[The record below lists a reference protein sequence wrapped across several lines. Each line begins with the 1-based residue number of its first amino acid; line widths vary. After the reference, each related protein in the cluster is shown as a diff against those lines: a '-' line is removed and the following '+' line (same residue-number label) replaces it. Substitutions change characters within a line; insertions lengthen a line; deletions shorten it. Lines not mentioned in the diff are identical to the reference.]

1 MKNIVIFAGGH
12 GGIKLQQSIAKYAGN
27 NVNVDIIISA
37 YDNAKSTLACRK
49 VFDNKLLGISDLRKN
64 HITQYAIQHDM
75 NDEIEKFVY
84 DWLEYRTPKQDY
96 DNVEGYAL
104 AKEYIANYYEHTK
117 DKEGYELFKK
127 AVDNFF
133 IKDDNWRMTTKS
145 INFKDF
151 ALSNILYSSIAN
163 MHSNSMNIA
172 GTIMANILGIKDNV
186 HTISDTNGWLYG
198 ITESGIV
205 LDDED
210 IISQWDNFSDRIEDI
225 YVVDE
230 FGNKIPTI
238 MDENPSECPPNICKN
253 LIDNADIIILSSGSQ
268 WTSLIP
274 TYLFDGV
281 NDAIKSNKHA
291 KKYVIMNNIE
301 DKDLTGCDSNWI
313 LSKINKYID
322 LRDFV
327 CVYNENA
334 VDLLKYKQNDI
345 INYPIIGVISD
356 SPGARYHNLEMFKYI
371 LLDYFKEYI
380 ESDTFIFDFDGT
392 SYASS
397 TDALSILNLI
407 LYSKLK
413 SRYILSGNYWLHF
426 DNIVNKY
433 TYSNSIVNWE
443 SIFDNLYCSF
453 GAVHCI
459 YKDGI
464 VFNNYTTNEF
474 DITKYFEKFCL
485 ELRDNVNIESNY
497 FVDNRS
503 GVNFAIRPLKNREEL
518 LPKIQKFVKEFNE
531 RYNCN
536 LIAEINGKTTID
548 ILHADYNKRSAIDY
562 ILPEE
567 YSFENVT
574 YVGDSFNNGNDECLV
589 GYKHIK
595 CFSVEDIYDTN
606 LLLNTILS
614 NEAKQ

>member
-75 NDEIEKFVY
+75 NDDINKFILE
-84 DWLEYRTPKQDY
+84 WLEYRTPKNDY
-96 DNVEGYAL
+96 NNVEGYAL
-104 AKEYIANYYEHTK
+104 AKKYIADYYEHTK
-117 DKEGYELFKK
+117 DKAGYELFKK

-133 IKDDNWRMTTKS
+133 IKDGDWREATKS

-163 MHSNSMNIA
+163 MHDNSMNIA
-172 GTIMANILGIKDNV
+172 GRIMACILDIKDNV

-198 ITESGIV
+198 ITESGKI
-205 LDDED
+205 LTDED
-210 IISQWDNFSDRIEDI
+210 IISQWDNATDRIVDI

-238 MDENPSECPPNICKN
+238 MDENPDECEPDICKN
-253 LIDNADIIILSSGSQ
+253 IIKNADIIILSSGSQ

-281 NDAIKSNKHA
+281 NDAIKANKKA

-301 DKDLTGCDSNWI
+301 DRDLIGCDSNWV
-313 LSKINKYID
+313 LSQINKYID
-322 LRDFV
+322 LSDFA
-327 CVYNENA
+327 CIYNSNA
-334 VDLLKYKQNDI
+334 VDLLKYKENNI
-345 INYPIIGVISD
+345 IKYPIIGELSD
-356 SPGARYHNLEMFKYI
+356 SPGSRYHNLEMFKYI

-380 ESDTFIFDFDGT
+380 DSDTFIFDFDGT
-392 SYASS
+392 LYDSYN
-397 TDALSILNLI
+397 DGLSFINLV

-413 SRYILSGNYWLHF
+413 SRFILSGNYWLHF

-433 TYSNSIVNWE
+433 NCSNIVDWQN
-443 SIFDNLYCSF
+443 IFDNLYCSF
-453 GAVHCI
+453 GAVHYI

-474 DITKYFEKFCL
+474 NITKYFEKFCI
-485 ELRDNVNIESNY
+485 ELRETVNISSNY
-497 FVDNRS
+497 YVDNRS

-518 LPKIQKFVKEFNE
+518 LPKIQKFLEDFNKK
-531 RYNCN
+531 YGCN
-536 LIAEINGKTTID
+536 LKAEINGKTTID
-548 ILHADYNKRSAIDY
+548 ILDSAYNKRSAIDY
-562 ILPEE
+562 ILPNR
-567 YSFENVT
+567 YSFENIT
-574 YVGDSFNNGNDECLV
+574 YVGDSFKDGNDKCLI
-589 GYKHIK
+589 GYKDIK
-595 CFSVEDIYDTN
+595 CLNVDDIYDTN
-606 LLLNTILS
+606 LLLNTLIYK
-614 NEAKQ
+614 NE

>member
-75 NDEIEKFVY
+75 NDDTNKFILE
-84 DWLEYRTPKQDY
+84 WLEYRTPKNDY
-96 DNVEGYAL
+96 NNVEGYAL
-104 AKEYIANYYEHTK
+104 AKKYIADYYEHTK
-117 DKEGYELFKK
+117 DKAGYELFKK

-133 IKDDNWRMTTKS
+133 IKDGDWREATKS

-163 MHSNSMNIA
+163 MHDNSMNIA
-172 GTIMANILGIKDNV
+172 GRIMACILDIKDNV

-198 ITESGIV
+198 ITESGKI
-205 LDDED
+205 LTDED
-210 IISQWDNFSDRIEDI
+210 IISQWDNATDRIVDI

-238 MDENPSECPPNICKN
+238 MDENPNECEPDICKN
-253 LIDNADIIILSSGSQ
+253 LIKNADIIILSSGSQ

-281 NDAIKSNKHA
+281 NDAIKANKKA

-301 DKDLTGCDSNWI
+301 DRDLIGCDSNWV
-313 LSKINKYID
+313 LSQINKYID
-322 LRDFV
+322 LSDFA
-327 CVYNENA
+327 CIYNSNA
-334 VDLLKYKQNDI
+334 VDLLKYKENSI
-345 INYPIIGVISD
+345 IKYPIIGELSD
-356 SPGARYHNLEMFKYI
+356 SPGSRYHNLEMFKYI
-371 LLDYFKEYI
+371 LLDYFKEYTN
-380 ESDTFIFDFDGT
+380 SDTFIFDFDGT
-392 SYASS
+392 LYDSYN
-397 TDALSILNLI
+397 DGLSMLNLV

-433 TYSNSIVNWE
+433 NCSNIVDWQN
-443 SIFDNLYCSF
+443 IFDNLYCSF
-453 GAVHCI
+453 GAVHYV

-474 DITKYFEKFCL
+474 NITKYFEKFCI
-485 ELRDNVNIESNY
+485 ELRETVNISSNY
-497 FVDNRS
+497 YVDNRS

-518 LPKIQKFVKEFNE
+518 LPKIQKFLEDFNKK
-531 RYNCN
+531 YGCN
-536 LIAEINGKTTID
+536 LKAEINGKTTID
-548 ILHADYNKRSAIDY
+548 ILDSAYNKRSAIDY
-562 ILPEE
+562 ILPNR
-567 YSFENVT
+567 YSFENIT
-574 YVGDSFNNGNDECLV
+574 YVGDSFKDGNDKCLI
-589 GYKHIK
+589 GYKDIK
-595 CFSVEDIYDTN
+595 CLNVDDIYDTN
-606 LLLNTILS
+606 LLLNTLIYK
-614 NEAKQ
+614 NE

>member
-75 NDEIEKFVY
+75 NDDTNKFILE
-84 DWLEYRTPKQDY
+84 WLEYRTPKNDY
-96 DNVEGYAL
+96 NNVEGYAL
-104 AKEYIANYYEHTK
+104 AKKYIADYYEHTK
-117 DKEGYELFKK
+117 DKAGYELFKK

-133 IKDDNWRMTTKS
+133 LKDGDWREATKS

-163 MHSNSMNIA
+163 MHDNSMNIA
-172 GTIMANILGIKDNV
+172 GRIMACILDIKDNV

-198 ITESGIV
+198 ITESGKI
-205 LDDED
+205 LTDED
-210 IISQWDNFSDRIEDI
+210 IISQWDNATDRIVDI

-238 MDENPSECPPNICKN
+238 MDENPDECEPDICKN
-253 LIDNADIIILSSGSQ
+253 LIKNADIIILSSGSQ

-281 NDAIKSNKHA
+281 NDAIKANKKA

-301 DKDLTGCDSNWI
+301 DRDLIGCDSNWV
-313 LSKINKYID
+313 LSQINKYID
-322 LRDFV
+322 LSDFA
-327 CVYNENA
+327 CIYNSNA
-334 VDLLKYKQNDI
+334 VDLLKYKENSI
-345 INYPIIGVISD
+345 IKYPIIGELSD
-356 SPGARYHNLEMFKYI
+356 SPGSRYHNLEMFKYI

-380 ESDTFIFDFDGT
+380 DSDTFIFDFYGTLYDSYNDG
-392 SYASS
+392 
-397 TDALSILNLI
+397 LSLLNLM

-413 SRYILSGNYWLHF
+413 SRFILSGNYWLHF

-433 TYSNSIVNWE
+433 NCSNIVDWQN
-443 SIFDNLYCSF
+443 IFDNLYCSF
-453 GAVHCI
+453 GAVHYI

-474 DITKYFEKFCL
+474 NITKYFEKFCI
-485 ELRDNVNIESNY
+485 ELRETVNISSNY
-497 FVDNRS
+497 YVDNRS

-518 LPKIQKFVKEFNE
+518 LPKIQKFLEDFNKK
-531 RYNCN
+531 YGCN
-536 LIAEINGKTTID
+536 LKAEINGKTTID
-548 ILHADYNKRSAIDY
+548 ILDSAYNKRSAIDY
-562 ILPEE
+562 ILPNR
-567 YSFENVT
+567 YSFENIT
-574 YVGDSFNNGNDECLV
+574 YVGDSFKDGNDKCLI
-589 GYKHIK
+589 GYKDIK
-595 CFSVEDIYDTN
+595 CLNVDDIYDTN
-606 LLLNTILS
+606 LLLNTLIYK
-614 NEAKQ
+614 NE

>member
-75 NDEIEKFVY
+75 NDDTNKFILE
-84 DWLEYRTPKQDY
+84 WLEYRTPKGDY
-96 DNVEGYAL
+96 NNVEGYAL
-104 AKEYIANYYEHTK
+104 AKKYIADYYEHTK

-127 AVDNFF
+127 AIDNFF
-133 IKDDNWRMTTKS
+133 IKNDDWRITTKS

-163 MHSNSMNIA
+163 MHNNSMNVA
-172 GTIMANILGIKDNV
+172 GTIMANILDIKDNV

-198 ITESGIV
+198 ITESGKI
-205 LDDED
+205 LTDED
-210 IISQWDNFSDRIEDI
+210 IISQWDNAIDRIVDI

-238 MDENPSECPPNICKN
+238 MDENPSECKPNICKN

-301 DKDLTGCDSNWI
+301 DRDLIGCDSNWV
-313 LSKINKYID
+313 LSQINKYID
-322 LRDFV
+322 LSNFA
-327 CVYNENA
+327 CIYNSNA
-334 VDLLKYKQNDI
+334 VDLLKYKENSI
-345 INYPIIGVISD
+345 IKYPIIGELSD
-356 SPGARYHNLEMFKYI
+356 SPGYRYHNLEMFKYI
-371 LLDYFKEYI
+371 LKDYFKEYI
-380 ESDTFIFDFDGT
+380 NSETFIFDFDGT
-392 SYASS
+392 LYDSFNEG
-397 TDALSILNLI
+397 LSMLNLV

-426 DNIVNKY
+426 DNIINKY
-433 TYSNSIVNWE
+433 SYSKDIINWGQV
-443 SIFDNLYCSF
+443 FDNLYCSF

-459 YKDGI
+459 YDNGI
-464 VFNNYTTNEF
+464 VFSNYTTNEF
-474 DITKYFEKFCL
+474 NITKYFERFCL
-485 ELRDNVNIESNY
+485 ELRESVDIQSNY
-497 FVDNRS
+497 FVDNRN

-518 LPKIQKFVKEFNE
+518 LPKIQKFLEDFNKK
-531 RYNCN
+531 YGCN
-536 LIAEINGKTTID
+536 LKAEINGKTTID

-562 ILPEE
+562 IIPEDQ
-567 YSFENVT
+567 SFENIT
-574 YVGDSFNNGNDECLV
+574 YVGDSFKNGNDKCLI
-589 GYKHIK
+589 GYKGIK
-595 CFSVEDIYDTN
+595 CLNVDDIYDTN
-606 LLLNTILS
+606 LLLNTINL
-614 NEAKQ
+614 NED

>member
-75 NDEIEKFVY
+75 NDDINKFILE
-84 DWLEYRTPKQDY
+84 WLEYRTPKNDY
-96 DNVEGYAL
+96 NNVEGYAL
-104 AKEYIANYYEHTK
+104 AKKYIADYYEHTK
-117 DKEGYELFKK
+117 DKAGYELFKK

-133 IKDDNWRMTTKS
+133 IKDGDWREATKS

-163 MHSNSMNIA
+163 MHGNSMNIA
-172 GTIMANILGIKDNV
+172 GRIMACILDIKDNV

-198 ITESGIV
+198 ITESGKI
-205 LDDED
+205 LTDED
-210 IISQWDNFSDRIEDI
+210 IISQWDNATDRIVDI

-238 MDENPSECPPNICKN
+238 MDENPDECEPNICKN
-253 LIDNADIIILSSGSQ
+253 IIKNADIIILSSGSQ

-281 NDAIKSNKHA
+281 NDAIKANKKA

-301 DKDLTGCDSNWI
+301 DRDLIGCDSNWV
-313 LSKINKYID
+313 LSQINKYID
-322 LRDFV
+322 LSDFA
-327 CVYNENA
+327 CIYNSNA
-334 VDLLKYKQNDI
+334 VDLLKYKENNI
-345 INYPIIGVISD
+345 IKYPIIGELSD
-356 SPGARYHNLEMFKYI
+356 SPGSRYHNLEMFKYI

-380 ESDTFIFDFDGT
+380 DSDTFIFDFDGT
-392 SYASS
+392 LYDSYN
-397 TDALSILNLI
+397 DALSFVNLV

-413 SRYILSGNYWLHF
+413 SRFILSGNYWLHF

-433 TYSNSIVNWE
+433 NCSNIVDWQN
-443 SIFDNLYCSF
+443 IFDNLYCSF
-453 GAVHCI
+453 GAVHYV

-474 DITKYFEKFCL
+474 NITKYFEKFCI
-485 ELRDNVNIESNY
+485 ELRETVNISSNY
-497 FVDNRS
+497 YVDNRS

-518 LPKIQKFVKEFNE
+518 LPKIQKFLEDFNKK
-531 RYNCN
+531 YGCN
-536 LIAEINGKTTID
+536 LKAEINGKTTID
-548 ILHADYNKRSAIDY
+548 ILDSAYNKRSAIDY
-562 ILPEE
+562 ILPNR
-567 YSFENVT
+567 YSFENIT
-574 YVGDSFNNGNDECLV
+574 YVGDSFKDGNDKCLI
-589 GYKHIK
+589 GYKDIK
-595 CFSVEDIYDTN
+595 CLNVDDIYDTN
-606 LLLNTILS
+606 LLLNTLIYK
-614 NEAKQ
+614 NK

>member
-75 NDEIEKFVY
+75 NDDINKFILE
-84 DWLEYRTPKQDY
+84 WLEYRTPKNDY
-96 DNVEGYAL
+96 NNVEGYAL
-104 AKEYIANYYEHTK
+104 AKKYIADYYEHTK
-117 DKEGYELFKK
+117 DKAGYELFKK

-133 IKDDNWRMTTKS
+133 IKDGDWREATKS

-163 MHSNSMNIA
+163 MHGNSMNIA
-172 GTIMANILGIKDNV
+172 GRIMACILDIKDNV

-198 ITESGIV
+198 ITESGKI
-205 LDDED
+205 LTDED
-210 IISQWDNFSDRIEDI
+210 IISQWDNATDRIVDI

-238 MDENPSECPPNICKN
+238 MDENPDECEPNICKN
-253 LIDNADIIILSSGSQ
+253 IIKNADIIILSSGSQ

-281 NDAIKSNKHA
+281 NDAIKANKKA

-301 DKDLTGCDSNWI
+301 DRDLIGCDSNWV
-313 LSKINKYID
+313 LSQINKYID
-322 LRDFV
+322 LSDFA
-327 CVYNENA
+327 CIYNSNA
-334 VDLLKYKQNDI
+334 VDLLKYKENNI
-345 INYPIIGVISD
+345 IKYPIIGELSD
-356 SPGARYHNLEMFKYI
+356 SPGSRYHNLEMFKYI

-380 ESDTFIFDFDGT
+380 DSDTFIFDFDGT
-392 SYASS
+392 LYDSYN
-397 TDALSILNLI
+397 DGLSFVNLV

-413 SRYILSGNYWLHF
+413 SRFILSGNYWLHF

-433 TYSNSIVNWE
+433 NCSNIVDWQN
-443 SIFDNLYCSF
+443 IFDNLYCSF
-453 GAVHCI
+453 GAVHYV

-474 DITKYFEKFCL
+474 NITKYFEKFCI
-485 ELRDNVNIESNY
+485 ELRETVNISSNY
-497 FVDNRS
+497 YVDNRS

-518 LPKIQKFVKEFNE
+518 LPKIQKFLEDFNKK
-531 RYNCN
+531 YGCN
-536 LIAEINGKTTID
+536 LKAEINGKTTID
-548 ILHADYNKRSAIDY
+548 ILDSAYNKRSAIDY
-562 ILPEE
+562 ILPNR
-567 YSFENVT
+567 YSFENIT
-574 YVGDSFNNGNDECLV
+574 YVGDSFKDGNDKCLI
-589 GYKHIK
+589 GYKDIK
-595 CFSVEDIYDTN
+595 CLNVDDIYDTN
-606 LLLNTILS
+606 LLLNTLIYK
-614 NEAKQ
+614 NK

>member
-75 NDEIEKFVY
+75 NDDTNKFILE
-84 DWLEYRTPKQDY
+84 WLEYRTPKNDY
-96 DNVEGYAL
+96 NNVEGYAL
-104 AKEYIANYYEHTK
+104 AKKYIADYYEHTK
-117 DKEGYELFKK
+117 DKAGYELFKK

-133 IKDDNWRMTTKS
+133 IKDGDWREATKS

-163 MHSNSMNIA
+163 MHDNSMNIA
-172 GTIMANILGIKDNV
+172 GRIMACILDIKDNV

-198 ITESGIV
+198 ITESGKI
-205 LDDED
+205 LTDED
-210 IISQWDNFSDRIEDI
+210 IISQWDNATDRIVDI

-238 MDENPSECPPNICKN
+238 MDENPDECEPDICKN
-253 LIDNADIIILSSGSQ
+253 LIKNADIIILSSGSQ

-281 NDAIKSNKHA
+281 NDAIKANKKA

-301 DKDLTGCDSNWI
+301 DRDLIGCDSNWV
-313 LSKINKYID
+313 LSQINKYID
-322 LRDFV
+322 LSDFA
-327 CVYNENA
+327 CIYNSNA
-334 VDLLKYKQNDI
+334 VDLLKYKENSI
-345 INYPIIGVISD
+345 IKYPIIGELSD
-356 SPGARYHNLEMFKYI
+356 SPGSRYHNLEMFKYI

-380 ESDTFIFDFDGT
+380 DSDTFIFDFDGT
-392 SYASS
+392 LYDSYN
-397 TDALSILNLI
+397 DGLSLLNLM

-413 SRYILSGNYWLHF
+413 SRFILSGNYWLHF

-433 TYSNSIVNWE
+433 NCSNIVDWQN
-443 SIFDNLYCSF
+443 IFDNLYCSF
-453 GAVHCI
+453 GAVHYV

-474 DITKYFEKFCL
+474 NITKYFEKFCI
-485 ELRDNVNIESNY
+485 ELRETVNISSNY
-497 FVDNRS
+497 YVDNRS

-518 LPKIQKFVKEFNE
+518 LPKIQKFLEDFNKK
-531 RYNCN
+531 YGCN
-536 LIAEINGKTTID
+536 LKAEINGKTTID
-548 ILHADYNKRSAIDY
+548 ILDSAYNKRSAIDY
-562 ILPEE
+562 ILPNR
-567 YSFENVT
+567 YSFENIT
-574 YVGDSFNNGNDECLV
+574 YVGDSFKDGNDKCLI
-589 GYKHIK
+589 GYKDIK
-595 CFSVEDIYDTN
+595 CLNVDDIYDTN
-606 LLLNTILS
+606 LLLNTLIYK
-614 NEAKQ
+614 NE

>member
-75 NDEIEKFVY
+75 NDDINKFILE
-84 DWLEYRTPKQDY
+84 WLEYRTPKNDY
-96 DNVEGYAL
+96 NNVEGYAL
-104 AKEYIANYYEHTK
+104 AKKYIADYYEHTK
-117 DKEGYELFKK
+117 DKAGYELFKK

-133 IKDDNWRMTTKS
+133 IKDGDWREATKS

-163 MHSNSMNIA
+163 MHDNSMNIA
-172 GTIMANILGIKDNV
+172 GRIMACILDIKDNV

-198 ITESGIV
+198 ITESGKI
-205 LDDED
+205 LTDED
-210 IISQWDNFSDRIEDI
+210 IISQWDNATDRIVDI

-238 MDENPSECPPNICKN
+238 MDENPDECEPNICKN
-253 LIDNADIIILSSGSQ
+253 IIKNADIIILSSGSQ

-281 NDAIKSNKHA
+281 NDAIKANKKA

-301 DKDLTGCDSNWI
+301 DRDLIGCDSNWV
-313 LSKINKYID
+313 LSQINKYID
-322 LRDFV
+322 LSDFA
-327 CVYNENA
+327 CIYNSNA
-334 VDLLKYKQNDI
+334 VDLLKYKENNI
-345 INYPIIGVISD
+345 IKYPIIGELSD
-356 SPGARYHNLEMFKYI
+356 SPGSRYHNLEMFKYI

-380 ESDTFIFDFDGT
+380 DSDTFIFDFDGT
-392 SYASS
+392 LYDSYN
-397 TDALSILNLI
+397 DALSFVNLV

-413 SRYILSGNYWLHF
+413 SRFILSGNYWLHF

-433 TYSNSIVNWE
+433 NCSNIVDWQN
-443 SIFDNLYCSF
+443 IFDNLYCSF
-453 GAVHCI
+453 GAVHYV

-474 DITKYFEKFCL
+474 NITKYFEKFCI
-485 ELRDNVNIESNY
+485 ELRETVNISSNY
-497 FVDNRS
+497 YVDNRS

-518 LPKIQKFVKEFNE
+518 LPKIQKFLEDFNKK
-531 RYNCN
+531 YGCN
-536 LIAEINGKTTID
+536 LKAEINGKTTID
-548 ILHADYNKRSAIDY
+548 ILDSAYNKRSAIDY
-562 ILPEE
+562 ILPNR
-567 YSFENVT
+567 YSFENIT
-574 YVGDSFNNGNDECLV
+574 YVGDSFKDGNDKCLI
-589 GYKHIK
+589 GYKDIK
-595 CFSVEDIYDTN
+595 CLNVDDIYDTN
-606 LLLNTILS
+606 LLLNTLIYK
-614 NEAKQ
+614 NK

>member
-75 NDEIEKFVY
+75 NDDTNKFILE
-84 DWLEYRTPKQDY
+84 WLEYRTPKQDY
-96 DNVEGYAL
+96 NNVEAYSL
-104 AKEYIANYYEHTK
+104 TKEYIANYYTHTK
-117 DKEGYELFKK
+117 DKKGYELFKK

-133 IKDDNWRMTTKS
+133 IKNDDWRITTKS

-163 MHSNSMNIA
+163 MHSNSMNVA
-172 GTIMANILGIKDNV
+172 GTIMANILNIKDNV

-198 ITESGIV
+198 VAESGNI
-205 LDDED
+205 LTDED
-210 IISQWDNFSDRIEDI
+210 IISQWDNASDRIVDI

-238 MDENPSECPPNICKN
+238 MDENPSECKPNICKN

-301 DKDLTGCDSNWI
+301 DRDLIGCDSNWV
-313 LSKINKYID
+313 LSQINKYID
-322 LRDFV
+322 LSDFA
-327 CVYNENA
+327 CIYNSNA
-334 VDLLKYKQNDI
+334 VDLLKYKENSI
-345 INYPIIGVISD
+345 IKYPIIGELSD
-356 SPGARYHNLEMFKYI
+356 SPGSRYHNLEMFKYI
-371 LLDYFKEYI
+371 LKDYFKEYI
-380 ESDTFIFDFDGT
+380 NSETFIFDFDGT
-392 SYASS
+392 LYDSFNEG
-397 TDALSILNLI
+397 LSMLNLV

-426 DNIVNKY
+426 DNIINKY
-433 TYSNSIVNWE
+433 SCSKDIINWGQV
-443 SIFDNLYCSF
+443 FDNLYCSF

-459 YKDGI
+459 YDNGI
-464 VFNNYTTNEF
+464 VFSNYTTNEF
-474 DITKYFEKFCL
+474 NITKYFERFCL
-485 ELRDNVNIESNY
+485 ELRESVDIQSNY
-497 FVDNRS
+497 FVDNRN

-518 LPKIQKFVKEFNE
+518 LPKIQKFLEDFNKK
-531 RYNCN
+531 YGCN
-536 LIAEINGKTTID
+536 LKAEINGKTTID

-562 ILPEE
+562 IIPEDQP
-567 YSFENVT
+567 FENIT
-574 YVGDSFNNGNDECLV
+574 YVGDSFKNGNDKCLI
-589 GYKHIK
+589 GYKNIK
-595 CFSVEDIYDTN
+595 CLNVDDIYDTN
-606 LLLNTILS
+606 LILNTINF
-614 NEAKQ
+614 NED

>member
-75 NDEIEKFVY
+75 NDDTNKFILE
-84 DWLEYRTPKQDY
+84 WLEYRTPKNDY
-96 DNVEGYAL
+96 NNVEGYAL
-104 AKEYIANYYEHTK
+104 AKKYIADYYEHTK
-117 DKEGYELFKK
+117 DKAGYELFKK

-133 IKDDNWRMTTKS
+133 IKDGDWREATKS

-163 MHSNSMNIA
+163 MHDNSMNIA
-172 GTIMANILGIKDNV
+172 GRIMACILDIKDNV

-198 ITESGIV
+198 ITESGKI
-205 LDDED
+205 LTDED
-210 IISQWDNFSDRIEDI
+210 IISQWDNATDRIVDI

-238 MDENPSECPPNICKN
+238 MDENPDECEPDICKN
-253 LIDNADIIILSSGSQ
+253 IIKNADIIILSSGSQ

-281 NDAIKSNKHA
+281 NDAIKSNKKA

-301 DKDLTGCDSNWI
+301 DRDLIGCDSNWV
-313 LSKINKYID
+313 LSQINKYID
-322 LRDFV
+322 LSDFA
-327 CVYNENA
+327 CIYNSNA
-334 VDLLKYKQNDI
+334 VDLLKYKENSI
-345 INYPIIGVISD
+345 IKYPIIGELSD
-356 SPGARYHNLEMFKYI
+356 SPGSRYHNLEMFKYI

-380 ESDTFIFDFDGT
+380 DSDTFIFDFDGT
-392 SYASS
+392 LYDSYN
-397 TDALSILNLI
+397 DALSFVNLV

-413 SRYILSGNYWLHF
+413 SRFILSGNYWLHF

-433 TYSNSIVNWE
+433 NCSNIVDWQN
-443 SIFDNLYCSF
+443 IFDNLYCSF
-453 GAVHCI
+453 GAVHYV

-474 DITKYFEKFCL
+474 NITKYFEKFCI
-485 ELRDNVNIESNY
+485 ELRETVNISSNY
-497 FVDNRS
+497 YVDNRS

-518 LPKIQKFVKEFNE
+518 LPKIQKFLEDFNKK
-531 RYNCN
+531 YGCN
-536 LIAEINGKTTID
+536 LKAEINGKTTID
-548 ILHADYNKRSAIDY
+548 ILDSAYNKRSAIDY
-562 ILPEE
+562 ILPNR
-567 YSFENVT
+567 YSFENIT
-574 YVGDSFNNGNDECLV
+574 YVGDSFKDGNDKCLI
-589 GYKHIK
+589 GYKDIK
-595 CFSVEDIYDTN
+595 CLNVDDIYDTN
-606 LLLNTILS
+606 LLLNTLIYK
-614 NEAKQ
+614 NK